1 VSDLTAQD
9 IVEYYLEGLG
19 VSDERVA
26 ALAGA
31 LEGDLDGLR
40 DLSLEAGAFDIL
52 EYPYWDDASRSE
64 TKYGPTPTYRWSAAF
79 LLHVP
84 YLLGKPCNDPEVR
97 GWAIEFLSKFERVF
111 GRPGFSLESVLGSFT
126 RLAAAGVPVSYFR
139 SLSPNA
145 KDRSVDEVVKFW
157 TAGVP
162 VEYALIVRGDHD

>member
-1 VSDLTAQD
+1 MSDLTARD

-26 ALAGA
+26 ALADA
-31 LEGDLDGLR
+31 LGGDLDALR

-64 TKYGPTPTYRWSAAF
+64 TKYGPTPAYRWSAAF

-84 YLLGKPCNDPEVR
+84 FLLGKPCNDAEVR
-97 GWAIEFLSKFERVF
+97 GWAIEYLGRFERVF
-111 GRPGFSLESVLGSFT
+111 GKPGFSLESVLRSFT
-126 RLAAAGVPVSYFR
+126 SLAAAGVPVSYFR
-139 SLSPNA
+139 ALSSIT
-145 KDRSVDEVVKFW
+145 KDSSVDEVVRFW

-162 VEYALIVRGDHD
+162 VEYALVVRGDHD